1 MIARLVPAG
10 LNGRAD
16 GLEFKRAA
24 ISGELT
30 VLAEAL
36 RAHPLL
42 IVGPNGIA
50 ALGHFFAHPDA
61 AHVLIHEREARGARH
76 DIFAAVCQAIEGRT
90 PPPVVLLQAGSLSTW
105 LTIKLRERFVGV
117 SILDLGV
124 VLNLCNIPL
133 LAGQNWAKV
142 YWQPL
147 AATIAA
153 INPGWSESESAYPGI
168 ASAEERHNIW
178 TSFSTGRDGALV
190 ALAARAGCE
199 RPARPVLVRA
209 IMPGPAAGTR
219 PLAFIENKVPDY
231 DRVRQIMALSERC
244 NAYANGGPVSR
255 LLEDAVAG
263 LIGLGEERKAIA
275 VASGT
280 AGLHVL
286 AGLEAIKRGRH
297 LRWISPAFTFFSA
310 NTGPL
315 ENCALTDCNVFGVLD
330 RRVLERLD
338 PAGYDGVI
346 YTNVFAANPNIEGLA
361 AFCAE
366 HDKALIVDNAT
377 GLLDPPICTLP
388 PPPQAISCH
397 HTKPWGFGEG
407 GVIVID
413 AADEALARQLV
424 NFGNGAPDWAR
435 RYGMNG
441 KVSDASCA
449 LILDRIERMP
459 AWRSLYRMQV
469 RRIMALIEQNE
480 LPLKPL
486 WRAPPKSPMS
496 SVPLLASHPV
506 SPAMLANE
514 HLVLRKYYRPLN
526 WTRDDVRSGTGGAS
540 VHPAAED
547 IFMRIVNVPAHSGLA
562 ALAEDDI
569 VDVLRSICASVG

>member
-1 MIARLVPAG
+1 
-10 LNGRAD
+10 
-16 GLEFKRAA
+16 
-24 ISGELT
+24 
-30 VLAEAL
+30 
-36 RAHPLL
+36 
-42 IVGPNGIA
+42 
-50 ALGHFFAHPDA
+50 
-61 AHVLIHEREARGARH
+61 VLIHEREARGARH

-105 LTIKLRERFVGV
+105 LTLKLRERFAGV
-117 SILDLGV
+117 CILDLGV

-153 INPGWSESESAYPGI
+153 INPGWSGSESAYPGI
-168 ASAEERHNIW
+168 PSAEERYNIW
-178 TSFSTGRDGALV
+178 TSFSTGRDGVLV
-190 ALAARAGCE
+190 ALAERAGCE
-199 RPARPVLVRA
+199 RPAKSVVVRA
-209 IMPGPAAGTR
+209 ILPDPTAGTR

-231 DRVRQIMALSERC
+231 DRMRQIMALSERR
-244 NAYANGGPVSR
+244 NAYANRGPVSR

-263 LIGLGEERKAIA
+263 LIGLGEERKAVA

-280 AGLHVL
+280 AGLHLL

-315 ENCALTDCNVFGVLD
+315 ENCALTDCNVLGVLD

-377 GLLDPPICTLP
+377 GLLDPPICTRP

-459 AWRSLYRMQV
+459 AWRSLYRMQI
-469 RRIMALIEQNE
+469 RRIMALIEQNR
-480 LPLKPL
+480 LPLRPL
-486 WRAPPKSPMS
+486 WRTPPKSPVS
-496 SVPLLASHPV
+496 SVPLIARQPI
-506 SPAMLANE
+506 PPMMLAND

-526 WTRDDVRSGTGGAS
+526 WTRDAFRNWRHCDATYPNADR
-540 VHPAAED
+540 
-547 IFMRIVNVPAHSGLA
+547 IFRHIVNFPAHPGLA
-562 ALAEDDI
+562 ALPDEMI
-569 VDVLRSICASVG
+569 VSVLSRLCTTFS